1 MFFISFKFVPRGTF
15 STMDVLNKDLF
26 HVEQLTSEINQQYVD
41 VGRADSRYPR
51 SLSDGRRADSRQFLS
66 GFDRK
71 RSQFAVIEIR
81 SDPDIFES
89 RHFVGDVPFALDL
102 SVIFDLDFGFF
113 DHFLR
118 TPVFKNE
125 IGQFGQVFRQSV
137 QRDFI
142 A

>member
-1 MFFISFKFVPRGTF
+1 MSAG
-15 STMDVLNKDLF
+15 
-26 HVEQLTSEINQQYVD
+26 LTPGIQ
-41 VGRADSRYPR
+41 R

-89 RHFVGDVPFALDL
+89 RHFVGDVPFALDV

-118 TPVFKNE
+118 TPVFKMKSASSGRYSASPFNV
-125 IGQFGQVFRQSV
+125 ILLRKMIS
-137 QRDFI
+137 
-142 A
+142 